1 MVLFT
6 LSRVAGHG
14 ISNRAV
20 NSKKE
25 RASSRI
31 YIQQTIDKL
40 MLSSIYFVRCRA
52 ENFVDASAGKHKKS
66 SRKIIK
72 SILFIRSACCRL

>member
-25 RASSRI
+25 RASSIRI

-52 ENFVDASAGKHKKS
+52 EKFVYASAGKHKKKFQENN
-66 SRKIIK
+66 KIDP
-72 SILFIRSACCRL
+72 FYQERLL